1 MISKSN
7 MEGIRQTTMVIGEGI
22 TEFFFLNSLKD
33 DYKVLRSVKPDYPK
47 NSNLEELEI
56 KRAVRDYQRVFCII
70 DMDNKQE
77 GTERKKYLEL
87 KRKYHQKHIVDEK
100 NGIDCQV
107 RFFETE
113 RCTEMF
119 FLYYFIYTTKKFSS
133 YDEVEKALCKYCD
146 YEKRIKFFQKH
157 PLHPYFKKKG
167 GSLEKAIQHAVKST
181 KHKDEHGINYSFSEL
196 GDMFTELF
204 GSK

>member
-1 MISKSN
+1 

-47 NSNLEELEI
+47 NSNLEELEFEI

-87 KRKYHQKHIVDEK
+87 KSKYHQKHIVDEK

-107 RFFETE
+107 RFL
-113 RCTEMF
+113 RQSVVQKC
-119 FLYYFIYTTKKFSS
+119 SS
-133 YDEVEKALCKYCD
+133 YT
-146 YEKRIKFFQKH
+146 ISFTQQKNS
-157 PLHPYFKKKG
+157 LRMMRWKKHCVNIVIMRR
-167 GSLEKAIQHAVKST
+167 E
-181 KHKDEHGINYSFSEL
+181 
-196 GDMFTELF
+196 
-204 GSK
+204 